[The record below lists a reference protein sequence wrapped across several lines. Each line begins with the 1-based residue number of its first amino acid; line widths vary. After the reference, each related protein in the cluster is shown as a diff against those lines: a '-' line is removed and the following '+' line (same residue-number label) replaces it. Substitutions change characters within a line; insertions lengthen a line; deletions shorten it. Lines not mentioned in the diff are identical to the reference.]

1 MFCICVTINH
11 IDVCS
16 LAGVFKI
23 VGSFN
28 DLKWYTKFRSNWL
41 LPFNYDKTTTLY
53 KFKQLL
59 LFIFFFTVDTGV
71 YFVKDLSML
80 FCWFNHEKL
89 FLYGGLREVST
100 RSVAHFNLFPYLFL
114 VFQIRYPQ
122 LIKLQKCV
130 ELKCRIFKFTVAIR
144 FKSYNILNFTL
155 HCQNRKCFFW
165 IIADFVICESISGRL
180 QFHKQ
185 FSCHIIL

>member
-1 MFCICVTINH
+1 
-11 IDVCS
+11 
-16 LAGVFKI
+16 
-23 VGSFN
+23 
-28 DLKWYTKFRSNWL
+28 
-41 LPFNYDKTTTLY
+41 
-53 KFKQLL
+53 
-59 LFIFFFTVDTGV
+59 
-71 YFVKDLSML
+71 ML

-89 FLYGGLREVST
+89 FLYGGLREVSM

-165 IIADFVICESISGRL
+165 IIADLWFVSQYLGGYNSTNS
-180 QFHKQ
+180 FHVTL
-185 FSCHIIL
+185 SCRIPVSWSKAERNNVFLEQ